1 MVIAIAGASGFIGKR
16 LLERLRKDHKVIA
29 LTRSHKSAFEDQE
42 NIEWRTC
49 DLYSEE
55 QVTSALIGVDV
66 AIYLIHSM
74 LPTAKLTQASFEDL
88 DLLLANQFARAAKE
102 AGVSRML
109 YLGGLMPE
117 GQEVSAHLKSRL
129 ETERTLSSHGVPVTT
144 LRSGLILGDDGS
156 SFQMLYLLVMR
167 LPIMVCPSWTRNRT
181 QCIGVNDVIGLIEFC
196 LLRTETSGKTF
207 DIGCNEV
214 TTYQDLMRLTA
225 KILGVSRRFIS
236 VRYFSP
242 GLSRLWVQVI
252 TGASANLVRPLVESL
267 RYEMLVRDQSL
278 LKLYPHPID
287 SLSTALTKCL
297 EKISPT
303 LRITTLARQSI
314 ANRKSDVRSIQRLP
328 LPADVS
334 ARWVANEYFLWL
346 PQLLKPWI
354 QLEIS
359 RDGTWNFR
367 LPFFSN
373 PLLILKESEQTETSE
388 SPVYRILGGLLV
400 SKNNN
405 ASARLQF
412 HGVESE
418 DCVIAAIH
426 DFHPSLPWI
435 IYRYTQALIHL
446 WVMSR
451 FRKHLQRME

>member
-16 LLERLRKDHKVIA
+16 LVERLRLNHQIVA
-29 LTRSHKSAFEDQE
+29 LTRSHKVAAGDEI

-55 QVTSALIGVDV
+55 QTTRALIGVDV

-102 AGVSRML
+102 AQVSRIL

-117 GQEVSAHLKSRL
+117 GQDISAHLRSRL
-129 ETERTLSSHGVPVTT
+129 ETERTLSNHGVPVTT
-144 LRSGLILGDDGS
+144 LRSGLILGEDGS

-167 LPIMVCPSWTRNRT
+167 LPLMVCPSWTRNRT

-196 LLRTETSGKTF
+196 IMHAETAGRTY
-207 DIGCNEV
+207 DIGCQEV
-214 TTYQDLMRLTA
+214 TTYQELMQLTA
-225 KILGVSRRFIS
+225 RVLGIPRRFIS
-236 VRYFSP
+236 VRFFSP
-242 GLSRLWVQVI
+242 GLSRLWVQII
-252 TGASANLVRPLVESL
+252 TGASSNLVRPLVESL
-267 RYEMLVRDQSL
+267 RYEMLVKDRSL
-278 LKLYPHPID
+278 MNLYPHKLD
-287 SLSTALTKCL
+287 SLETALKKCL

-314 ANRKSDVRSIQRLP
+314 ANQKSDVRSIQRLP
-328 LPADVS
+328 LTVDVS

-346 PQLLKPWI
+346 PKFLKPWI

-359 RDGTWNFR
+359 QGGAWNFR
-367 LPFFSN
+367 FPFFSK

-400 SKNNN
+400 SKENN

-412 HGVESE
+412 HAVESE
-418 DCVIAAIH
+418 SCVIAAIH
-426 DFHPSLPWI
+426 DFHPSLPWV

-446 WVMSR
+446 WVMGR
-451 FRKHLQRME
+451 FRRHLLRMK